1 MNKLA
6 HFDIHT
12 SDTEKSQE
20 FYERVFDWKCSSY
33 PGAEDFMQISSPDGS
48 VIGALSGRRYNP
60 DSKQIFGFE
69 CSITVDDIEETIR
82 TVQAAGGTTLMP
94 CTAIPHVGWI
104 AKFLDPDG
112 NLFAAIKYDNNA
124 L

>member
-12 SDTEKSQE
+12 SDTEKSRD
-20 FYERVFDWKCSSY
+20 FYEKVFDWKCSSY
-33 PGAEDFMQISSPDGS
+33 PGAEDFMQISSSDGS

-60 DSKQIFGFE
+60 DSKDIFGFE
-69 CSITVDDIEETIR
+69 CSITVNDVDETIR
-82 TVQAAGGTTLMP
+82 LVEAAGGTTLMP
-94 CTAIPHVGWI
+94 RTAIPHVGWI

-112 NLFAAIKYDNNA
+112 NLFAAIKYDNTA